1 MRSVKELLELMLEH
15 EEEFAAG
22 LCGWINLLNF
32 SGVITYDEYNVLSE
46 YIDHNRPSKYSSLSA
61 YKNRNKGFYW
71 KLGEIAPR
79 IKWIKK
85 QIKKL

>member
-15 EEEFAAG
+15 QEIFHCSLCIWSSG
-22 LCGWINLLNF
+22 LHLGGI
-32 SGVITYDEYNVLSE
+32 ITSDEYNVLLNH
-46 YIDHNRPSKYSSLSA
+46 IDHNRPSKYSSLSA

-71 KLGEIAPR
+71 KRGEIAPR